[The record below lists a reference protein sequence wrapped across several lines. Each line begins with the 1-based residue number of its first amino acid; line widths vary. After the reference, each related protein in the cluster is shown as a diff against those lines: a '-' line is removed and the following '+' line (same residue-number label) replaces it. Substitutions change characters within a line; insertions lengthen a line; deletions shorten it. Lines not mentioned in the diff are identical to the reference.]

1 MVIYCRTVFIWSH
14 GPCVD
19 AAAHRS
25 NTSCRASVLI
35 FFTEEGGKK
44 KIAFSDRFTIIWPK
58 VRVDENCMNSGHVYK
73 QLADSMLLDY
83 SGYSI
88 APVFD

>member
-1 MVIYCRTVFIWSH
+1 MVIYCKTVFIWSH

-35 FFTEEGGKK
+35 FFTEEGGGE
-44 KIAFSDRFTIIWPK
+44 IAFSDRFTIIWPK

-88 APVFD
+88 APIFD